1 MSLQMIIV
9 TLLTMAIHASDTVS
23 FSVRLAGIRVGKLA
37 VALSL
42 NSIVALVA
50 RTSNLL
56 QAPLTGNMVDSAKAG
71 GGEALLANLQT
82 ILVGATLGTLL
93 AILLSPT
100 IVSGGMMFL
109 RRLDTAGSIF
119 SAFRGFLPE
128 LRQVRFRM
136 PNLGMLRSL
145 GAGGVP
151 VKLLLL
157 NMFIT
162 GAYTVGVLSAQYA
175 SFLVPENSTMAA
187 SSVGLINGIAIIL
200 LTVFIDPKVAL
211 LSDKVNTGRTPAAE
225 ITKVFGLLMLSRLAG
240 TLLAQVLLFPASYL
254 ITTFCSVISS
264 LL

>member
-82 ILVGATLGTLL
+82 ILGATLGTLL